1 MPAALKTDMTGS
13 TLVLTI
19 SHPERRNALDPC
31 MYAAGIEALNAA
43 ESSRDVRAV
52 VITGEAM
59 CFSSGGNLQR
69 LANNHKLPECEQS
82 EGVRGLHGWIE
93 AIQTSSKPVIAAVEG
108 VAAGA
113 GFSIALACDFLIAS
127 ETSRFSIAHSRM
139 GLSPDGGAT
148 WFLTRALPKATA
160 LYLMMSGSDISARRL
175 WELGAITQLA
185 PEAQALPLALQVA
198 ANIAKQPE
206 ATLASIKELAVGAL
220 RNSLPDQLHQE
231 QKHFL
236 LHLRSHETR
245 QRIDAFLAKVNA
257 R

>member
-31 MYAAGIEALNAA
+31 IYAAGIEALSTA
-43 ESSRDVRAV
+43 ESSCDVSAV

-69 LANNHKLPECEQS
+69 LAKNHTLPESEQS
-82 EGVRGLHGWIE
+82 EGVRGLHGWVE
-93 AIQTSSKPVIAAVEG
+93 AIQTFSKPVIAAVEG
-108 VAAGA
+108 SAAGA
-113 GFSIALACDFLIAS
+113 GFSIALACDLLIAS

-148 WFLTRALPKATA
+148 WLLTRALPKATA
-160 LYLMMSGSDISARRL
+160 LYLMMSGNDISARRL
-175 WELGAITQLA
+175 WDLGVITQLV
-185 PEAQALPLALQVA
+185 PEAQALPIALQMA
-198 ANIAKQPE
+198 ANLAQQPK
-206 ATLASIKELAVGAL
+206 ATLASIKELTASAL
-220 RNSLPDQLHQE
+220 HNSLPEQLHQE

-236 LHLRSHETR
+236 LHLHSRETR
-245 QRIDAFLAKVNA
+245 QRIDAFLTKANT